1 MVVVYRDK
9 LDGAFYGGI
18 PVIQS
23 QELLVLAKE
32 QEFRLVERDALRF
45 AADRPYRFENMT
57 NSTARLLLIYQ
68 YLK

>member
-1 MVVVYRDK
+1 MT
-9 LDGAFYGGI
+9 LEAEGETFHM
-18 PVIQS
+18 
-23 QELLVLAKE
+23 
-32 QEFRLVERDALRF
+32 VERDAVRF